1 MMPPSVE
8 TSIRSDFIVRSVG
21 DLRRL
26 VASWRREGMTV
37 GLVPTMGAIHVG
49 HLSLVTEAKSRCD
62 KVVASIFVNPTQFG
76 ENEDFDAYP
85 ADEVRDVQQLSSAG
99 TDLVFCPGR
108 DDVYPEGFSTIVSVT
123 GVTSGLC
130 GPFRPG
136 HFDGVATVVAKL
148 LLQCLPDISVFGEKD
163 YQQLLVIRQL
173 VRDLN
178 IPVEIVGAP
187 IIREEDGLAMSSRN
201 RYLSVEERALAP
213 ALNRVLRSVADDVIA
228 KPADC
233 ERICSLARSELLE
246 IGFDSVDYVGICNSE
261 TLELLKSYSA
271 PARVFGAAR
280 LGTARL
286 IDNLQIE

>member
-1 MMPPSVE
+1 MPNTVD
-8 TSIRSDFIVRSVG
+8 TSLMSDKIVRSVE
-21 DLRRL
+21 DLRAVVSR
-26 VASWRREGMTV
+26 WRGDGMSV

-49 HLSLVTEAKSRCD
+49 HLSLVSETKSRCD
-62 KVVASIFVNPTQFG
+62 KVIASIFVNPTQFG

-85 ADEVRDVQQLSSAG
+85 ADEALDVQKLSGAG

-148 LLQCLPDISVFGEKD
+148 LLQCLPDIAVFGEKD

-173 VRDLN
+173 VSDLN
-178 IPVEIVGAP
+178 IPVDIVGAP

-201 RYLSVEERALAP
+201 RYLSAEERALAP
-213 ALNRVLRSVADDVIA
+213 ELNRVLRSVSDAVIA

-246 IGFDSVDYVGICNSE
+246 IGFASVDYVGVCDAE
-261 TLELLKSYSA
+261 TLELLKSYSES
-271 PARVFGAAR
+271 ARVFGAAR

-286 IDNLQIE
+286 IDNIPVG

>member
-1 MMPPSVE
+1 MPNTVD
-8 TSIRSDFIVRSVG
+8 TSSLSDLIVRSVE
-21 DLRRL
+21 DLRAIVTR
-26 VASWRREGMTV
+26 WRRDGKTV
-37 GLVPTMGAIHVG
+37 ALVPTMGAIHVG
-49 HLSLVTEAKSRCD
+49 HLSLVSEAKSRCD
-62 KVVASIFVNPTQFG
+62 KIIASIFVNPTQFG

-85 ADEVRDVQQLSSAG
+85 ADEAHDVQELSRAG

-108 DDVYPEGFSTIVSVT
+108 DDVYPEGFSTIISVT

-148 LLQCLPDISVFGEKD
+148 LLQCLPDIAVFGEKD

-173 VRDLN
+173 ARDLN
-178 IPVEIVGAP
+178 IPVDIVGAP

-201 RYLSVEERALAP
+201 RYLSKEERALAP
-213 ALNRVLRSVADDVIA
+213 ELNRILRSVADGVVT

-233 ERICSLARSELLE
+233 EQICRLARSELLE
-246 IGFDSVDYVGICNSE
+246 IGFASVDYVGVCDTE
-261 TLELLKSYSA
+261 TLELLKSYSE

-286 IDNLQIE
+286 IDNILVG

>member
-1 MMPPSVE
+1 MPNTVD
-8 TSIRSDFIVRSVG
+8 TSLVPDKIVRSVE
-21 DLRRL
+21 DLRAV
-26 VASWRREGMTV
+26 VACWRRDGKSV

-49 HLSLVTEAKSRCD
+49 HLSLVSESKSRCD
-62 KVVASIFVNPTQFG
+62 KVIASIFVNPTQFG

-85 ADEVRDVQQLSSAG
+85 ADEAHDVKALLGAD
-99 TDLVFCPGR
+99 TDLVFCPSR

-148 LLQCLPDISVFGEKD
+148 LLQCLPDIAVFGEKD

-173 VRDLN
+173 VKDLN

-201 RYLSVEERALAP
+201 KYLSEEERALAP
-213 ALNRVLRSVADDVIA
+213 ELNRVLRSVADAVIA

-246 IGFDSVDYVGICNSE
+246 IGFLSVDYVGVCDTE
-261 TLELLKSYSA
+261 TLELLKSYSES
-271 PARVFGAAR
+271 ARVFGAAR
-280 LGTARL
+280 LGSARL
-286 IDNLQIE
+286 IDNLRVE